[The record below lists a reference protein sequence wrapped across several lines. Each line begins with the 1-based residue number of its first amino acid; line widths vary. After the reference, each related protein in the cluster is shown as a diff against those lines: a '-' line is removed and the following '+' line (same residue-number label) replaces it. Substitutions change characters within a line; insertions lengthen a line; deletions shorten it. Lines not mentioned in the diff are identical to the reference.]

1 MAPGA
6 MRFEEPSQ
14 APSGPPPQSIPAQNS
29 GSIRVPPLTP
39 DKIAAYTQLFE
50 TSGAKN
56 GVLSGELGCNR
67 YFPGLKD

>member
-1 MAPGA
+1 MASGA
-6 MRFEEPSQ
+6 MRFDEPSQ
-14 APSGPPPQSIPAQNS
+14 APSGPPPQSIPVQNS

-56 GVLSGELGCNR
+56 GVLSGTFSFNR
-67 YFPGLKD
+67 CISDLR